1 MEKRTAMFAPSVLL
15 ALLCCFAQGG
25 FAQTSPATPALYPL
39 TVAVGAPLHIALT
52 KRVPVKHAGVPV
64 EGKVVE
70 NVYVFDH
77 LVIPAGSRVM
87 GKVTKVDSAPRKER
101 ALAIANG
108 DFTPLRHAQV
118 DFNTLVEA
126 DGKRIPLQTNV
137 SQGSPSLVHMV
148 AGGNEKKKKGRV
160 ASKVEEVHQQV
171 LNQEEAA
178 INNVTAPGKV
188 QRLKAAL
195 SARLPYHRP
204 SLPVGTNFTAEL
216 KTPLTFG
223 TETPPPQ
230 ELEKMGG
237 AIPPGSL
244 VHVRLVSP
252 LSSATDHRDTP
263 VRAVV
268 SQPLFSS
275 DHTLILP
282 EGARLTGTINEAV
295 PARLFG
301 RNGQLRFT
309 FRQLELTPGA
319 TRKVEASLQG
329 IDADLGESLPARF
342 RRRRPC
348 CNAQDKLRHARH
360 RRLPG
365 GYFSGSR
372 RRARN
377 PRGRRR
383 AKERTMVEQ
392 PSGVEQ
398 AWDLWAPWPAC
409 WRIPAP
415 SARVLPS
422 MARVGRSILTLW
434 REAWT
439 WSSPRTLPWRSA
451 LEPTT
456 AQHRRLQAITSF
468 RRLPNPTRSLDRPLP
483 FPCLPGS
490 RIPFATFPN
499 VLPHGAPVSPSPVQ
513 VLAWRCRL
521 NRWEH

>member
-1 MEKRTAMFAPSVLL
+1 MEKRTSTLAPSVSL
-15 ALLCCFAQGG
+15 ALLCCYVQGG
-25 FAQTSPATPALYPL
+25 FAQNPPTAPDLLPL
-39 TVAVGAPLHIALT
+39 TVQVETPLQIALT
-52 KRVPVKHAGVPV
+52 KKVPVKHAGVPV

-87 GKVTKVDSAPRKER
+87 GQVTKVDSAPRKQR

-108 DFTPLRHAQV
+108 NFTPLRHAQV

-126 DGKRIPLQTNV
+126 DGKRIPMQTHV
-137 SQGSPSLVHMV
+137 IQGAPGMVHMV

-195 SARLPYHRP
+195 SAKLPYHRP

-223 TETPPPQ
+223 TEIPPAQ
-230 ELEKMGG
+230 QLEKMGG
-237 AIPPGSL
+237 SIPPGSL

-282 EGARLTGTINEAV
+282 EGARLNGTITEAV

-329 IDADLGESLPARF
+329 IEADSAGHLQLDAEGGAHAVTPKTNYVMPAIDVFLAATSLDLDEGRGIHGGAAGQSADYGGAGIRGAASLGFVGAVASLLAHSRPVSAGFAFYGAGWAVYSHLVARGVDVVF
-342 RRRRPC
+342 PKNTPMEIRFGTH
-348 CNAQDKLRHARH
+348 D
-360 RRLPG
+360 
-365 GYFSGSR
+365 GS
-372 RRARN
+372 A
-377 PRGRRR
+377 
-383 AKERTMVEQ
+383 
-392 PSGVEQ
+392 
-398 AWDLWAPWPAC
+398 
-409 WRIPAP
+409 PAP
-415 SARVLPS
+415 PGNRVVSQVVKPDK
-422 MARVGRSILTLW
+422 
-434 REAWT
+434 
-439 WSSPRTLPWRSA
+439 
-451 LEPTT
+451 
-456 AQHRRLQAITSF
+456 TS
-468 RRLPNPTRSLDRPLP
+468 
-483 FPCLPGS
+483 
-490 RIPFATFPN
+490 
-499 VLPHGAPVSPSPVQ
+499 
-513 VLAWRCRL
+513 
-521 NRWEH
+521 

>member
-1 MEKRTAMFAPSVLL
+1 MEKRTCMFAPSVSL
-15 ALLCCFAQGG
+15 ALLCCYVQGG
-25 FAQTSPATPALYPL
+25 FAQNPPTAPDLLPL
-39 TVAVGAPLHIALT
+39 TVQVGTPLHIALT
-52 KRVPVKHAGVPV
+52 KKVPVKHAGVPV

-87 GKVTKVDSAPRKER
+87 GQVTKVDSAPRKQR

-108 DFTPLRHAQV
+108 NFTPLRHAQV

-137 SQGSPSLVHMV
+137 LQGAPSMVHMV
-148 AGGNEKKKKGRV
+148 AGANEKKKKGRV
-160 ASKVEEVHQQV
+160 ASKVEQVHQQV

-223 TETPPPQ
+223 TETPPAQ
-230 ELEKMGG
+230 QLEKMGG
-237 AIPPGSL
+237 SIPPGSL

-282 EGARLTGTINEAV
+282 EGARLNGTITEAV
-295 PARLFG
+295 PARLFA

-329 IDADLGESLPARF
+329 IDADSAGHLQLDAEGGAHAVTPKTNYVMPAIDVF
-342 RRRRPC
+342 L
-348 CNAQDKLRHARH
+348 AA
-360 RRLPG
+360 
-365 GYFSGSR
+365 
-372 RRARN
+372 
-377 PRGRRR
+377 
-383 AKERTMVEQ
+383 T
-392 PSGVEQ
+392 
-398 AWDLWAPWPAC
+398 
-409 WRIPAP
+409 
-415 SARVLPS
+415 
-422 MARVGRSILTLW
+422 
-434 REAWT
+434 
-439 WSSPRTLPWRSA
+439 
-451 LEPTT
+451 
-456 AQHRRLQAITSF
+456 
-468 RRLPNPTRSLDRPLP
+468 SLDLDEGR
-483 FPCLPGS
+483 G
-490 RIPFATFPN
+490 IHGGA
-499 VLPHGAPVSPSPVQ
+499 VGHGADYGGAGIRGGASLGFVGAVASLLAHSRPVSAGFAFYGAGWAVYSHFVARGVDVVFPKNTPMEIRFGTHDGSAPAHPGNNFVSQ
-513 VLAWRCRL
+513 VAKPDKIF
-521 NRWEH
+521 

>member
-1 MEKRTAMFAPSVLL
+1 MVTWARLYVFAACV
-15 ALLCCFAQGG
+15 ALLYCCVRMNFAEDQP
-25 FAQTSPATPALYPL
+25 TDLRTLPL
-39 TVAVGAPLHIALT
+39 TVQAGAPLHIVLT
-52 KRVPVKHAGVPV
+52 KKIPIKHAGVPV

-87 GKVTKVDSAPRKER
+87 GQVTKVDNAPLKER

-108 DFTPLRHAQV
+108 NFTPLRQAHV

-126 DGKRIPLQTNV
+126 DGKRRPLQTNV
-137 SQGSPSLVHMV
+137 SQGAPSMVHMV

-178 INNVTAPGKV
+178 INNVTAPGKA

-223 TETPPPQ
+223 TETPSAQ
-230 ELEKMGG
+230 QLEKMGG
-237 AIPPGSL
+237 SIPPGSL

-282 EGARLTGTINEAV
+282 EGARLNGTISEAI

-329 IDADLGESLPARF
+329 IDADAESHLQLDAEGGVHAVTPKTNYVMPAIDVF
-342 RRRRPC
+342 L
-348 CNAQDKLRHARH
+348 AA
-360 RRLPG
+360 
-365 GYFSGSR
+365 
-372 RRARN
+372 
-377 PRGRRR
+377 
-383 AKERTMVEQ
+383 T
-392 PSGVEQ
+392 
-398 AWDLWAPWPAC
+398 
-409 WRIPAP
+409 
-415 SARVLPS
+415 
-422 MARVGRSILTLW
+422 
-434 REAWT
+434 
-439 WSSPRTLPWRSA
+439 
-451 LEPTT
+451 
-456 AQHRRLQAITSF
+456 
-468 RRLPNPTRSLDRPLP
+468 SLDLDEGR
-483 FPCLPGS
+483 G
-490 RIPFATFPN
+490 IHAGA
-499 VLPHGAPVSPSPVQ
+499 VGHGADYGGAAIRGAASLGFAGAVVSMLAHSRPVSAGFAFYGAGWAVYSHFVARGVDVIFPKNTPMEIRFGSHDGPSPAHPNNHSVSQ
-513 VLAWRCRL
+513 VAKPD
-521 NRWEH
+521 EIS

>member
-1 MEKRTAMFAPSVLL
+1 
-15 ALLCCFAQGG
+15 
-25 FAQTSPATPALYPL
+25 L
-39 TVAVGAPLHIALT
+39 TIPVGAPLHIVLT
-52 KRVPVKHAGVPV
+52 KKVPVKHSGVPV
-64 EGKVVE
+64 EGKVAE
-70 NVYVFDH
+70 NIYVFDH
-77 LVIPAGSRVM
+77 LVIPAGSRVA
-87 GKVTKVDSAPRKER
+87 GQVTKVDSAPRKQR

-108 DFTPLRHAQV
+108 NFTPLRHAHV

-137 SQGSPSLVHMV
+137 LQGAPSTVHMV

-178 INNVTAPGKV
+178 INNVTSPGKL

-223 TETPPPQ
+223 AETPSAQ
-230 ELEKMGG
+230 QLAKLGG
-237 AIPPGSL
+237 PIPPGSL

-282 EGARLTGTINEAV
+282 EGARLNGTITEAV

-319 TRKVEASLQG
+319 ARTVEASLQG
-329 IDADLGESLPARF
+329 IDADSKGHLQLDAEGGAHAVTPKTNYVMPAIDVFLAATSLDLDGDRGVNGAATGQADYGGAAIRGGASLGFAGAVITLLAHSRPVSAGFAFYGAGWAVYSHFVAR
-342 RRRRPC
+342 
-348 CNAQDKLRHARH
+348 
-360 RRLPG
+360 
-365 GYFSGSR
+365 
-372 RRARN
+372 
-377 PRGRRR
+377 
-383 AKERTMVEQ
+383 
-392 PSGVEQ
+392 GVDVVFPKNTPMEIRFGTHDSS
-398 AWDLWAPWPAC
+398 A
-409 WRIPAP
+409 PAP
-415 SARVLPS
+415 
-422 MARVGRSILTLW
+422 
-434 REAWT
+434 
-439 WSSPRTLPWRSA
+439 
-451 LEPTT
+451 
-456 AQHRRLQAITSF
+456 
-468 RRLPNPTRSLDRPLP
+468 
-483 FPCLPGS
+483 PGNH
-490 RIPFATFPN
+490 F
-499 VLPHGAPVSPSPVQ
+499 VSQ
-513 VLAWRCRL
+513 VVKPDKIS
-521 NRWEH
+521 